1 MSRFII
7 QAPTLR
13 ELALVYRRMLALSAL
28 VALAACEGATD
39 SLAPDA
45 AGAPEIAAAPSPGL
59 PALTTN
65 RIAFASHTAGGY
77 ADIWTVSP
85 QAGTPTRLT
94 SFTGQELS
102 PSWSFDHTRIAFA
115 RTRNGLLDIYLM
127 KPDGTG
133 KRWARSMTYPG
144 PIDQP
149 SWSPDGSHLLV
160 RVYSQGTYLAKL
172 ELATGNLVLVAPER
186 AIAVKGSYPI
196 YDPAGI
202 NIYYRD
208 DATNRAIKRFVP
220 GGAETTVLT
229 STWSLGDLAISP
241 DGKRLAYAA
250 AVMDNNWEIYVM
262 DLATKVIKRLT
273 NSDGTDARPTWSPDG
288 TRLAFYSARTGMPQI
303 WTMNSSTGGGLTRI
317 TDQPHGASGP
327 AWVR

>member
-45 AGAPEIAAAPSPGL
+45 VGAPEIAAAPSPGL

-186 AIAVKGSYPI
+186 AIAVQGSYPI

-273 NSDGTDARPTWSPDG
+273 NSDKTDARPTWSPDG